1 MGMEIE
7 SAGRGKKKKGRA
19 KPEMNV
25 TPLVDVVLVLLII
38 FMVVMPAMHR
48 FFWIY
53 LPPNVDPQSIPVD
66 ASNQPIVVTVNDD
79 GDIQIDRDVYSDR
92 MFPVTLRRMLV
103 AREER
108 KIYFDAA
115 DDAPF
120 ERAVFAMDLARE
132 AGAAHIAVM
141 TERLR

>member
-1 MGMEIE
+1 
-7 SAGRGKKKKGRA
+7 
-19 KPEMNV
+19 
-25 TPLVDVVLVLLII
+25 
-38 FMVVMPAMHR
+38 
-48 FFWIY
+48 
-53 LPPNVDPQSIPVD
+53 
-66 ASNQPIVVTVNDD
+66 VTVNDD